1 MRKFLGLCLVV
12 FFAFSFQKSF
22 AQENVV
28 VGGFEAS
35 GHIFSGAGWQR
46 FRTPGGAQAVTRDVN
61 AQLPGV
67 IGAYADTSATTA
79 RVNREDVFR
88 FFIDEVE
95 FDIAKNVG
103 EHIRL
108 RADLDFGSAT
118 LYSGARYVIGGGNLF
133 VEQAYAAAMIHWGN
147 GIELMAGRFA
157 VPIGFESVDV
167 VDNDSISRSAL
178 YRALR
183 PHYLTGAKIY
193 YPFTNI
199 LGLHFYGTN
208 NGFSIDDGDA
218 LALTTDIPAVGGR
231 LDWHW
236 GEEGKQH
243 KVGLNALWGQDHGE
257 PRKSAWTFMTDLD
270 FNLWA
275 MEDLAIG
282 GEILYRQ
289 INRITLINR
298 NDGKYFGGLLNF
310 HYDLSDIWS
319 GAFKYAYTHD
329 INGVA
334 EVLSIIAGAPRQ
346 SLTGA
351 DQSFHEFSLAAN
363 YNITEGAKFRLEGSY
378 TFNDPSGNV
387 NNRHIYGF
395 GGGLAYSF

>member
-1 MRKFLGLCLVV
+1 MKKFLGGCLVA
-12 FFAFSFQKSF
+12 FCCFSFQKTF
-22 AQENVV
+22 AL
-28 VGGFEAS
+28 EAASTQGLELS

-46 FRTPGGAQAVTRDVN
+46 FRTPGGAQAVARDINV
-61 AQLPGV
+61 QLPGV

-88 FFIDEVE
+88 FFVDEVE
-95 FDIAKNVG
+95 LDLAKSIS
-103 EHIRL
+103 EHIRI
-108 RADLDFGSAT
+108 RADLDFGAAT
-118 LYSGARYVIGGGNLF
+118 LYSGARYGLGGGNVF
-133 VEQAYAAAMIHWGN
+133 VEQAYASALVHVGN
-147 GIELMAGRFA
+147 GIEVMLGRFN
-157 VPIGFESVDV
+157 VPMGFESTDV
-167 VDNDSISRSAL
+167 IDNDSISRTAL
-178 YRALR
+178 YRSLR
-183 PHYLTGAKIY
+183 PHQLTGAKFY
-193 YPFTNI
+193 YPFTNM
-199 LGLHFYGTN
+199 LGLHFYATN
-208 NGFSIDDGDA
+208 NGFSIDDGDV
-218 LALTTDIPAVGGR
+218 LALTTDIPAAGGR

-275 MEDLAIG
+275 MDNFAIG

-298 NDGKYFGGLLNF
+298 NNGKYFGGLLNL
-310 HYDLSDIWS
+310 HYDFDDLWS

-334 EVLSIIAGAPRQ
+334 EVLSIVAGAARQ
-346 SLTGA
+346 SLTGR
-351 DQSFHEFSLAAN
+351 DQSFHELSWAAN
-363 YNITEGAKFRLEGSY
+363 YKVAEGAKFRLEGGY

-387 NNRHIYGF
+387 NNRHIYSF
-395 GGGLAYSF
+395 GGALAYSF